1 MKQSDVVRLA
11 RREAEDWIWNLDAK
25 GLVTAR
31 DCTTN
36 TLEAMARSMDVH
48 GRNKI
53 PTSHVGRYYTEL
65 AKHAVRLV
73 AESA

>member
-36 TLEAMARSMDVH
+36 TLEAMARSMSSH
-48 GRNKI
+48 ARHKI
-53 PTSHVGRYYTEL
+53 QASHTDRYYTEL
-65 AKHAVRLV
+65 AKHAARLV
-73 AESA
+73 AESC